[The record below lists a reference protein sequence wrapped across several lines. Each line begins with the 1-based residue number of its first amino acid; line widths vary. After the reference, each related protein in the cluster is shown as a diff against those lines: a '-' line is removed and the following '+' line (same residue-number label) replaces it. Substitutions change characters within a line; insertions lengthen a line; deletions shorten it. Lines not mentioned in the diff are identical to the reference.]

1 MPATSYMEIIASRDC
16 ATLHGQHIIPGTV
29 VHTDEQIADGTITL
43 LISDVV
49 SHSVVNQ
56 S

>member
-1 MPATSYMEIIASRDC
+1 MEIIASRDC
-16 ATLHGQHIIPGTV
+16 ATLHAQRMLPGTV
-29 VHTDEQIADGTITL
+29 IHTDEKMVDGTITL